1 MIKTAIVTGSA
12 GGIGQA
18 IVINLREAGWRVV
31 GLDLATTAACDQ
43 SIKVDLSD
51 EVDRN
56 RAFAEISD
64 PQTVAAVIHVA
75 AIQDHGGVGDLSA
88 SDWNRAFQVNVV
100 ALDHVVGAHRESLSA
115 NAGSVVAVSSVHAI
129 STTPG
134 VISYTASKGA
144 LESWVRSAALE
155 FGSSIT
161 VNAVRPGAI
170 DSAKLQEGFSRW
182 GDLAKE
188 KLRNLMDRTPVGRLG
203 KPDEVA
209 EICNFLVSENA
220 RFITGSCITI
230 DGGALARL
238 GTE

>member
-75 AIQDHGGVGDLSA
+75 AIQDHGGVGEFSA
-88 SDWNRAFQVNVV
+88 ADWNEHFKSMLWHLIMLLAHIVNHFPQTLVP
-100 ALDHVVGAHRESLSA
+100 L
-115 NAGSVVAVSSVHAI
+115 
-129 STTPG
+129 
-134 VISYTASKGA
+134 
-144 LESWVRSAALE
+144 
-155 FGSSIT
+155 
-161 VNAVRPGAI
+161 
-170 DSAKLQEGFSRW
+170 LQ
-182 GDLAKE
+182 
-188 KLRNLMDRTPVGRLG
+188 
-203 KPDEVA
+203 
-209 EICNFLVSENA
+209 
-220 RFITGSCITI
+220 
-230 DGGALARL
+230 
-238 GTE
+238 

>member
-18 IVINLREAGWRVV
+18 IVKNLQKNGWRVV
-31 GLDLATTAACDQ
+31 GLDLVPTDSCDQ
-43 SIKVDLSD
+43 SITVDLAN
-51 EVDRN
+51 EEDRN
-56 RAFAEISD
+56 KASAQIHEPESI
-64 PQTVAAVIHVA
+64 AAVIHVA
-75 AIQDHGGVGDLSA
+75 AIQDHGGVGELSA
-88 SDWNRAFQVNVV
+88 SAWDRALQVNVV
-100 ALDHVVGAHRESLSA
+100 ALDHIVGTFRGPLKA
-115 NAGSVVAVSSVHAI
+115 NSGSVVAVSSVHSV

-134 VISYTASKGA
+134 IVSYTATKGA

-155 FGSSIT
+155 FGASIT

-170 DSAKLQEGFSRW
+170 DSAKLQQGFSRW

-203 KPDEVA
+203 NVEEVA
-209 EICNFLVSENA
+209 GICSFLVSENA